1 MLNKILFSTDDLE
14 CSSHVYKEKAQLSL
28 GTLGGGNHFIEIDK
42 DSSGD
47 YYITVHSGSRHMG
60 KEVAEYYLNEG
71 RRALKDSG
79 IDVPYELIYL
89 EGQLMS
95 SYLAASRFLAY
106 TIM

>member
-1 MLNKILFSTDDLE
+1 
-14 CSSHVYKEKAQLSL
+14 
-28 GTLGGGNHFIEIDK
+28 
-42 DSSGD
+42 
-47 YYITVHSGSRHMG
+47 MG

-95 SYLAASRFLAY
+95 SYLVDVNTVQDFAALNRLAIIDEIAKG
-106 TIM
+106 TCGTE